1 LIVAVVEKTE
11 LIHFPDLVIN
21 VENFVVNNS
30 IVIGDFGVQHD
41 KHFVES
47 LIKKLKRLIFE
58 KKIGTY
64 GRYIR

>member
-41 KHFVES
+41 KHFVDS
-47 LIKKLKRLIFE
+47 LKKLKCLIFE
-58 KKIGTY
+58 KKIRTY